1 MYTQEDFWAWSAAH
15 YAASEAFYD
24 SVVPLLETLCALSM
38 AGLVVA
44 LGAGFYYLFWKR
56 RR

>member
-1 MYTQEDFWAWSAAH
+1 MYTQEDFWAWSVAH
-15 YAASEAFYD
+15 YEASQAFYD
-24 SVVPLLETLCALSM
+24 YAATQLELLCSLCM

-44 LGAGFYYLFWKR
+44 LGACIYYLFWKR